1 MRLDLRT
8 LDKDRAEALRLT
20 PVSRETLE
28 RLDRYVEQVV
38 RWSSSKNLVAH
49 STLPFL
55 WTRHVADS
63 LQLLPLLG
71 DDVVIADLGS
81 GAGFPGLV
89 LAAALAD
96 KPGAM
101 VHCIE
106 SKIGKAA
113 FLREAS
119 RICGLPVTVHARR
132 IDDVVPD
139 LRGSVR
145 VVTARALAPLT
156 DLLRLSYPLLKSG
169 ARAVFLKGQDVEREL
184 TDASICWRLSV
195 ERKASVTDPR
205 GQVLLVHQADSLP

>member
-8 LDKDRAEALRLT
+8 LDQDRAEALRLT

-28 RLDRYVEQVV
+28 RLDRYIEQVV
-38 RWSSSKNLVAH
+38 RWSSSKNLVAP

-55 WTRHVADS
+55 WTRHVADC
-63 LQLLPLLG
+63 LQLVPYLG

-81 GAGFPGLV
+81 GAGYPGLV

-101 VHCIE
+101 IHCIE

-113 FLREAS
+113 FLREAA

-132 IDDVVPD
+132 IEDVVPD
-139 LRGSVR
+139 LCGSVR
-145 VVTARALAPLT
+145 VVTARALAPLS
-156 DLLRLSYPLLKSG
+156 DLLRLSHPLLKSG

-184 TDASICWRLSV
+184 TDASICWRLMV